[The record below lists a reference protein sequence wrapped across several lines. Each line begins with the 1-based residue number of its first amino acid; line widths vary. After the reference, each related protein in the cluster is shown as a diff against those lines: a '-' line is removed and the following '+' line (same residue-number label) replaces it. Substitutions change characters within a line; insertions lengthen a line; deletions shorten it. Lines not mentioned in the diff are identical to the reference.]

1 MRISDWSSVVCSSDL
16 VVAVVAA
23 VVFVVGGIVVAP
35 AGLVLLGPGLPRE
48 AKRDQHGRC
57 NQTLANAHCC
67 SPSSGCAAQPDRATT
82 ATHRLLSQV
91 RCQAS
96 QAIATCRRTGSFRH
110 ALAQAAARRP
120 ETGENDAQTF
130 HGCTLTHGC
139 TLGSNTPTRQISN
152 L

>member
-1 MRISDWSSVVCSSDL
+1 MGVLRSCRVGRRRAVGVRGGMAEPEGDRDPE

-23 VVFVVGGIVVAP
+23 VVFVVGVIVVAP

-96 QAIATCRRTGSFRH
+96 QRSEEHTSELQSLMRISYAVFC
-110 ALAQAAARRP
+110 LKK
-120 ETGENDAQTF
+120 QTYN
-130 HGCTLTHGC
+130 H
-139 TLGSNTPTRQISN
+139 NKKQ
-152 L
+152 